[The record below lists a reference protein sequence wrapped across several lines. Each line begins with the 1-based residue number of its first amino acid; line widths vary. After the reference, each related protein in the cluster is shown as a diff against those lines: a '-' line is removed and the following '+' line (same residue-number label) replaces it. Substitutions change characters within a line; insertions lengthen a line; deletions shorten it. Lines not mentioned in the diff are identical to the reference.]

1 MQMRLSLVVVLA
13 IGAAFTNVA
22 LADTFIS
29 KAEVER
35 LFAMRKPEW
44 ETYAPRLADP
54 KWKIRLTRSSAGLGF
69 MAFDPATGLGLA
81 VQPHY
86 VDDRSPPT
94 TLVVGS
100 FYPLGKPPANLAAP
114 ERDVERKAR
123 RELGAKYFVSAR
135 HVELPPGWEGIEL
148 VVTRPK

>member
-1 MQMRLSLVVVLA
+1 MRLLLVVALA

-22 LADTFIS
+22 VADTFIS

-35 LFAMRKPEW
+35 VFGMRKSEW
-44 ETYAPRLADP
+44 EAYAPRLVAP
-54 KWKIRLTRSSAGLGF
+54 KWKIRLTRSSTGLGF
-69 MAFDPATGLGLA
+69 MAFDPATGVGLS

-86 VDDRSPPT
+86 VDDAGPPT

-100 FYPLGKPPANLAAP
+100 FYPLGSVSASQK
-114 ERDVERKAR
+114 DVEQKAR

-135 HVELPPGWEGIEL
+135 RVELPPAWEGIEL

>member
-1 MQMRLSLVVVLA
+1 MRLLLA
-13 IGAAFTNVA
+13 LALAGVSAVA

-35 LFAMRKPEW
+35 VFAMRKSEW
-44 ETYAPRLADP
+44 EAYAPRVADP
-54 KWKIRLTRSSAGLGF
+54 KWKVRLSRSSTGLGVL
-69 MAFDPATGLGLA
+69 AFDPVTGLGLS

-86 VDDRSPPT
+86 VDDKSPPT

-100 FYPLGKPPANLAAP
+100 FYPMGKPPASLSASQT
-114 ERDVERKAR
+114 DVERKAR
-123 RELGAKYFVSAR
+123 RELGARYFVSAR
-135 HVELPPGWEGIEL
+135 HVELPPAWEGIEL

>member
-1 MQMRLSLVVVLA
+1 MRLLQNVALA
-13 IGAAFTNVA
+13 IGAAFTNVV
-22 LADTFIS
+22 LADAFIS

-44 ETYAPRLADP
+44 EVYAPTLADP
-54 KWKIRLTRSSAGLGF
+54 KWKIRLTRSSTGLGF
-69 MAFDPATGLGLA
+69 MAFDPASGVGLS

-86 VDDRSPPT
+86 VDDASPPT

-100 FYPLGKPPANLAAP
+100 FYPLGSVSASQK
-114 ERDVERKAR
+114 DVERRAR
-123 RELGAKYFVSAR
+123 RELGAKFFVSAR
-135 HVELPPGWEGIEL
+135 HVELSPGWEGIEL